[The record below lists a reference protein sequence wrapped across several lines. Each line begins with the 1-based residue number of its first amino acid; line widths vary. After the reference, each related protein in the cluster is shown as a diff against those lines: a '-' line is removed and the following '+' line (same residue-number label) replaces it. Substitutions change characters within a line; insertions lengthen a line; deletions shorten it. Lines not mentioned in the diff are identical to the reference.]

1 MIKFAN
7 NTRQLR
13 IIMAKNYFNR
23 YVWLIDTINRHG
35 YITLPEISR
44 LWEDSAL
51 NDEGGPL
58 AERTFHNHRRSIEET
73 FGIEIHCDRVKGYYI
88 DSSDDSERDSLRQWL
103 LESFSLNNLLN
114 ESTGMRDRILF
125 EAIPSSQKWLMAIVN
140 AIKDGKAIE
149 LTYQSYTKP
158 EPHTFVTHPYCLK
171 LFRRRWY
178 ILSKSEQYDH
188 PRVYSLDRVLGV
200 FQTDKPLEVPKGFN
214 AKDYFHNYF
223 GIIVGDTCHAQIVRV
238 RVSDNQ
244 AKYFESLP
252 LHSSQ
257 EIEQMDEHYTIFK
270 YYIDPTFDFK
280 QELLGRGP
288 TVEVLEPQWF
298 RDEIKNDIAKM
309 MQNYE

>member
-1 MIKFAN
+1 
-7 NTRQLR
+7 
-13 IIMAKNYFNR
+13 MAKNYFNR

-44 LWEDSAL
+44 LWENSAL
-51 NDEGGPL
+51 NEEGGPL

-73 FGIEIHCDRVKGYYI
+73 FGIEINCDRVKGYYI
-88 DSSDDSERDSLRQWL
+88 DCGDNIEQDALRQWL
-103 LESFSLNNLLN
+103 LESFSLNNLFN

-125 EAIPSSQKWLMAIVN
+125 EAIPSSQKWLMTIVN
-140 AIKDGKAIE
+140 AMKDGKAIE
-149 LTYQSYTKP
+149 MTYRSYTKP

-178 ILSKSEQYDH
+178 ILAKSEQYDH

-200 FQTDKPLEVPKGFN
+200 KQSNISLNVPAGFN

-223 GIIVGDTCHAQIVRV
+223 GIIVGDVCHAQIVRV
-238 RVSDNQ
+238 KVIANQ

-257 EIEQMDEHYTIFK
+257 EIEDSNERFTIFK
-270 YYIDPTFDFK
+270 YHIDPTFDFK

-298 RDEIKNDIAKM
+298 RDEIKADIANM
-309 MQNYE
+309 MKNYE